1 MAYIDKIAKKNP
13 HKPIISRYNM
23 QSERI
28 IHFCIQKSCFK
39 VYKKNGRPSEF
50 YHSGGYRPAPS
61 FYLHFSCSASF
72 LTLTGNSAL
81 LSKINSLDLF
91 RI

>member
-1 MAYIDKIAKKNP
+1 MAYIDKIAKKT

-28 IHFCIQKSCFK
+28 IHFCIRKSCFK

-50 YHSGGYRPAPS
+50 YHSGGYRLAPS

-72 LTLTGNSAL
+72 LTLAGNSAL
-81 LSKINSLDLF
+81 LTKINSLDLF
-91 RI
+91 RM